1 MPIEYEAARGLLD
14 ELFSET
20 EQDLLRHTAPA
31 IHEGLAPHFDTLF
44 RSKTQAYREA
54 LVGCAIARAQDR
66 SINIRLPYVKQGQD
80 AYNGRTLDEKVVN
93 PFFRDNRIPSSHGP
107 YLGVFRRSVT
117 FTEATREGLRDKTAY
132 DAFLAL
138 IEHLQSTQ
146 DDGQLRG
153 FLRHLLFR
161 FAQLREEASIPLTRL
176 QRISLEQ
183 YGALIAG
190 LLATPS
196 GGRFPVLL
204 VLAAF
209 RAIRDFFGVDWT
221 VESQGINVADAAAGA
236 RGDITVR
243 SGEGVLLA
251 AEITERPVDR
261 NRVVATFSTKIA
273 PSSIE
278 DYLFFVRLADLEEA
292 ARAQARQYFA
302 QGHEVNFLEI
312 KDWIL
317 MSLAT
322 MGTHGRAVFNR
333 TLTELLDG
341 PDVPRSLKVAWNSQ
355 VNRLVGG

>member
-1 MPIEYEAARGLLD
+1 VSLDYGAARSLLD
-14 ELFSET
+14 HLFSEA
-20 EQDLLRHTAPA
+20 EQDLLRQTAPSVP
-31 IHEGLAPHFDTLF
+31 ESLTQQFETVF
-44 RSKTQAYREA
+44 RSNTQAYREV
-54 LVGCAIARAQDR
+54 LVGCAIARLQDR
-66 SINIRLPYVKQGQD
+66 SINIRLPYVKPGAD
-80 AYNGRTLDEKVVN
+80 AFNGRTLDEKVVN
-93 PFFRDNRIPSSHGP
+93 PFLRDNRIPSSAGP

-117 FTEATREGLRDKTAY
+117 FTEATREGLRDRPGY

-138 IEHLQSTQ
+138 ITYLEGTQ
-146 DDGQLRG
+146 DEGELPG
-153 FLRHLLFR
+153 FLSYLLFK
-161 FAQLREEASIPLTRL
+161 FAQLREAASIPLNRL

-183 YGALIAG
+183 YDALIAG

-221 VESQGINVADAAAGA
+221 IECQGINVADAAAGA
-236 RGDITVR
+236 GGDITVR
-243 SGEGVLLA
+243 SGQRVLLA

-273 PSSIE
+273 PNAIE
-278 DYLFFVRLADLEEA
+278 DYLFFISLAGLDEA
-292 ARAQARQYFA
+292 ARTQAQQYFA

-322 MGTHGRAVFNR
+322 MGTGGRAQFNQH
-333 TLTELLDG
+333 LLELLDTT
-341 PDVPRSLKVAWNSQ
+341 DVPQPLKMAWNAQ
-355 VNRLVGG
+355 LNRLVGG